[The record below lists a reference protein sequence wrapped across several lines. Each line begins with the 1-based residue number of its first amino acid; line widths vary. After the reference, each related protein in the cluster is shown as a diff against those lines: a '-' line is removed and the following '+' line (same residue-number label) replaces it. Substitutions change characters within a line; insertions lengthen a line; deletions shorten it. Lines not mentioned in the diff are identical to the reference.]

1 MGEAMKLA
9 LVGVGGA
16 GSRLVDAI
24 RGIEVEGDRQLCYGH
39 LLTVDISRTV
49 ADEFDHLSP
58 EQHVTIGD
66 THREVDEGV
75 DGDQDLAVEIIRTDF
90 PEIQR
95 SLDSIPMRKLDGVLV
110 VASLGGGTGSGASAV
125 LVERLQDMYDKPVY
139 VLGVLP
145 AEREGGHAALNA
157 ARSLRSIVPAAD
169 SVMLFDNDRWLGGD
183 AIEADG
189 DADTD
194 TAAER
199 YEQTNRELASRVLRL
214 FAGGDAAAATI
225 GANTMDSSDIVRTL
239 SPGGVASIGYA
250 STELDDSGGLLS
262 WLFSLLP
269 GGGDDEESDDR
280 TDALKIQSLVR
291 QSINSR
297 LTLPCEVSSAERVL
311 VVLSGPPE
319 ELSRRG
325 FESARQWLEEETET
339 VEVLAGDD
347 PRPGSSTISA
357 SVLLSNVTEVPR
369 IDAMQ
374 RQAVEHKHTSADRV
388 QAPDESD

>member
-1 MGEAMKLA
+1 MKLA

-16 GSRLVDAI
+16 GSRLVDTI
-24 RGIEVEGDRQLCYGH
+24 RGIEVGGDRQLCYGN

-49 ADEFDHLSP
+49 DDDFEHVSS

-66 THREVDEGV
+66 THREVEEGV

-90 PEIQR
+90 PEIHR

-110 VASLGGGTGSGASAV
+110 VAGLGGGTGSGAGAV

-139 VLGVLP
+139 VLGILP
-145 AEREGGHAALNA
+145 GESEGGSPALNA
-157 ARSLRSIVPAAD
+157 ARSLRSIVPTAD
-169 SVMLFDNDRWLGGD
+169 SLVLFDNDRWVSNED
-183 AIEADG
+183 A
-189 DADTD
+189 DADT
-194 TAAER
+194 AARR
-199 YEQTNRELASRVLRL
+199 YEQANRELASRVLRL
-214 FAGGDAAAATI
+214 FAGGDDAAATI

-239 SPGGVASIGYA
+239 SPGGVASVGYA
-250 STELDDSGGLLS
+250 ATELEDGGGLLS

-297 LTLPCEVSSAERVL
+297 LTLPCDVSSAERVL

-347 PRPGSSTISA
+347 PRPGSSTVSA

-374 RQAVEHKHTSADRV
+374 QQAVEHEHSGTDRV
-388 QAPDESD
+388 QVPDESD